1 MSREH
6 HFEDVVGGGR
16 GPTAAER
23 SSWVFGVL
31 GVGLRCAEMCS
42 GRLWVRWWLRSTSVR
57 AISLKVGWM
66 TRQEPLQLRLR
77 PLVRLPIAR
86 RFIVGQ
92 PTLSFTIAAR
102 LLKAPVS
109 TSRRISLQISMLLC
123 TPVPL
128 SERGCDRGCRPD
140 HTPFQRTVQLCAA
153 IFDRRDT
160 VPAPPSAPRPGSR
173 GVPTH
178 KSCTASGPR
187 CDR

>member
-1 MSREH
+1 MERYPPHAVAKWLGHSPKVAAEHYLMSREH

-102 LLKAPVS
+102 LLKAPFRELYS
-109 TSRRISLQISMLLC
+109 C
-123 TPVPL
+123 
-128 SERGCDRGCRPD
+128 
-140 HTPFQRTVQLCAA
+140 
-153 IFDRRDT
+153 
-160 VPAPPSAPRPGSR
+160 APPFSTAATRSPRRPPPPDQVHGAFRPTSLAPPVGH
-173 GVPTH
+173 V
-178 KSCTASGPR
+178 AID
-187 CDR
+187 DRLRVVLKR